1 MKPIHLF
8 TIVMSLNITG
18 LGFFTAGPAAAMDV
32 MDFVKQTF
40 IHGVPYEEASQ
51 YGTGDVDALLG
62 MLSNRSYENH
72 WPNVVV
78 TLCIIGDDRAVDP
91 IVDFI
96 KGGTGQLSHAEY
108 TAKSSAIMALG
119 YLVNK
124 SGNAKA
130 LDFLRTSLDPDAWE
144 KRRVGWSSAYHD
156 SVADRNMQ
164 LSTMAV
170 LGLALSG
177 KPEARDALLSL
188 QRAPKTAG
196 AKRLQAQSYDTISE
210 ALSAN
215 QMIAEQGLA
224 EYYRQNMR

>member
-1 MKPIHLF
+1 MKRIYKFIFAMIL
-8 TIVMSLNITG
+8 IIGSLGI
-18 LGFFTAGPAAAMDV
+18 FSAQAAAAMDV

-40 IHGVPYEEASQ
+40 IHGVPYEEASR
-51 YGTGDVDALLG
+51 YGAGDVDALLG
-62 MLSNRSYENH
+62 MLSDRSQENH

-91 IVDFI
+91 ILDFI

-108 TAKSSAIMALG
+108 TAKSSAVMALG

-124 SGNAKA
+124 SGNTKA
-130 LDFLRTSLDPDAWE
+130 LDFLKASLDPDTWGE
-144 KRRVGWSSAYHD
+144 RRVGWSSAYHAN
-156 SVADRNMQ
+156 VADRNMQ

-177 KPEARDALLSL
+177 NSEAKAALLSL

-215 QMIAEQGLA
+215 QIIADQGLA